1 MTNGPIER
9 SATPDENPYR
19 KGSARW
25 KIMERRLAEK
35 RKAEAAAA
43 AAAAKAKEE
52 KPKEDTSKRREYLDK
67 QIDG

>member
-43 AAAAKAKEE
+43 AAKAKEE

>member
-9 SATPDENPYR
+9 SATPDENPYK

-35 RKAEAAAA
+35 RKAEAA